1 MAQVSPDAL
10 GRARRLRLMVFDV
23 DGVLTDGQLWY
34 GPQGEMLKA
43 FHVRDGHG
51 LKLLAEGGVATALLS
66 GRSSQALAARAADLG
81 LAHVLQGVTDKRP
94 AFVALLAQLGL
105 AADDAGFM
113 GDDLPDLPVLTH
125 CGFACAPRG
134 AHELALRQAHYVP
147 DAPAGAG
154 AAREVCEYVLG
165 AQGRLD
171 GLLARYRA

>member
-1 MAQVSPDAL
+1 MAQVSADAL

-23 DGVLTDGQLWY
+23 DGVLTDGRLWY

-66 GRSSQALAARAADLG
+66 GRSSQALSARAADLG
-81 LAHVLQGVTDKRP
+81 LAHVLQGVTDKRS
-94 AFVALLAQLGL
+94 AFEALLAQLGL
-105 AADDAGFM
+105 AADEAGFM
-113 GDDLPDLPVLTH
+113 GDDLPDVPVLAH

-134 AHELALRQAHYVP
+134 AHELALRRAHYVP
-147 DAPAGAG
+147 DAAAGAG

-171 GLLARYRA
+171 EALARYRA

>member
-1 MAQVSPDAL
+1 
-10 GRARRLRLMVFDV
+10 V

-51 LKLLAEGGVATALLS
+51 LKMLAECGVAAALLS
-66 GRSSQALAARAADLG
+66 GRSSQALSARAAELG
-81 LAHVLQGVTDKRP
+81 LAHVLQGIADKRP
-94 AFVALLAQLGL
+94 AFERLLGQLGL
-105 AADDAGFM
+105 GTDEAGYM
-113 GDDLPDLPVLTH
+113 GDDLPDVPVLAR
-125 CGFACAPRG
+125 CGFACAPRS

-165 AQGRLD
+165 AQGKLD
-171 GLLARYRA
+171 GALARYRA